1 MTRSRA
7 HRARSAV
14 RRGVIAGAALLA
26 LGGCGAVQWPGA
38 SPEPEAST
46 STPASPTADVAS
58 DADTPDTPEVF
69 ALAFVAQTAAPCSQ
83 VWVRG
88 ADLPGDYEWCADAAG
103 DPVAGVRAGSC
114 EVVVYGNNMWAI
126 PSHEIHVTEE
136 EVSLDPGY
144 VEALTSCKRRAVAAN
159 RR

>member
-1 MTRSRA
+1 MNRGRRA
-7 HRARSAV
+7 V
-14 RRGVIAGAALLA
+14 GRGVTVGAALLA

-38 SPEPEAST
+38 SPESDEPT
-46 STPASPTADVAS
+46 SAPASPTAAVEQA
-58 DADTPDTPEVF
+58 ADTTESPQLFE
-69 ALAFVAQTAAPCSQ
+69 LQFVAQTAAPCSQ
-83 VWVRG
+83 VWVNG
-88 ADLPGDYEWCADAAG
+88 AVLPGDYEWCADEAG

-114 EVVVYGNNMWAI
+114 EVVVYSNNMWAV
-126 PSHEIHVTEE
+126 PGHDIHVTAE